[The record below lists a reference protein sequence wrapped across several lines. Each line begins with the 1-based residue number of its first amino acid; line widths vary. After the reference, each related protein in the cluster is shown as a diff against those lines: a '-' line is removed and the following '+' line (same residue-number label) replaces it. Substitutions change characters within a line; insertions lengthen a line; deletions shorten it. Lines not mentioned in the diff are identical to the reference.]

1 MSNQKASVILHFCH
15 WFPTFL
21 AFWAL
26 HSQAMSTQIPY
37 HRFHMCS
44 STKHYLVLRLSYLI
58 PEEVKVSNISED
70 ILFLFLV
77 SHFAYH
83 LA

>member
-1 MSNQKASVILHFCH
+1 
-15 WFPTFL
+15 
-21 AFWAL
+21 
-26 HSQAMSTQIPY
+26 
-37 HRFHMCS
+37 MCS